1 MKKENRLV
9 VADSGWAEQIP
20 EWLLD
25 EVRAERLTLGLGDL
39 ISPDC
44 EKVGDAE
51 VCVYLYTAS
60 LTAPMSSEDMGIYFY
75 LTAKLMK
82 RVGQELPDFL
92 AEKLERG
99 LSADESRELEH
110 LRNDIYSK
118 RGGDISHPI
127 LDAMRSLKKE
137 VSKK

>member
-1 MKKENRLV
+1 MKKGNRLV
-9 VADSGWAEQIP
+9 VADSGWAETIP

-25 EVRAERLTLGLGDL
+25 EVRAERLTLGLGGL

-60 LTAPMSSEDMGIYFY
+60 LTVGLPHEDAEIYIY

-82 RVGQELPDFL
+82 RRGQELPDFM

-99 LSADESRELEH
+99 FADESRELEH
-110 LRNDIYSK
+110 LRNEIYSK
-118 RGGDISHPI
+118 RGGDISHPL

-137 VSKK
+137 IMK